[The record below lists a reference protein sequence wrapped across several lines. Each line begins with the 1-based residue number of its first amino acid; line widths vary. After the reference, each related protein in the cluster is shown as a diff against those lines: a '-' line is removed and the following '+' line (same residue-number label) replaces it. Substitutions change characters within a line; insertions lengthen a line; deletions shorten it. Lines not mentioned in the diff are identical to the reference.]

1 MSKFEV
7 VAAAEGSSAAI
18 TVPGNGPIADLRNA
32 KWVRI
37 TTKDSKRSGV
47 FEVDPRPREGAED
60 NSVFVLPGSLG
71 LKYGETASA
80 VAVSMSRWAYRR
92 SQLKSP
98 TGLLLLLT
106 LFAALVPATIDLS
119 LAVGKSWF
127 VWIWLDAGA
136 IGALGVASFTCK
148 MCTPIFAF
156 LLALWF
162 KKPG

>member
-1 MSKFEV
+1 MSEFEV
-7 VAAAEGSSAAI
+7 IAAAEGSSAAI
-18 TVPGNGPIADLRNA
+18 TVPSNGPIADLRNA

-37 TTKDSKRSGV
+37 TTKGSNKSGV
-47 FEVDPRPREGAED
+47 YEVDQKPREGAD
-60 NSVFVLPGSLG
+60 GNSVFVLPGSLS
-71 LKYGETASA
+71 LKYGESVPA
-80 VAVSMSRWAYRR
+80 VAVRVSRWTYRR

-136 IGALGVASFTCK
+136 TAALGVASFTCK
-148 MCTPIFAF
+148 ICTPIFAF